1 MCQYLPTGGFEWVT
15 CETESTEYWTEF
27 ILNQRDEQDEGY
39 IFQCDLEYP
48 RELHDKHDN
57 FPLAPIHLNIQKE
70 MLSSY
75 QKDLADELK
84 VKVGGNKLC
93 LTLENKNDYIC
104 HYRNLKYYLE
114 QGMVLKRVK
123 QVLKFNQSKWLAPYI
138 ELNTLLRQKSTNTF
152 EKDFFK
158 LMNNSFFGKT
168 CEDVRRYKD
177 VKIAMSD
184 SKIKKT
190 NSQTYS

>member
-1 MCQYLPTGGFEWVT
+1 
-15 CETESTEYWTEF
+15 
-27 ILNQRDEQDEGY
+27 
-39 IFQCDLEYP
+39 
-48 RELHDKHDN
+48 
-57 FPLAPIHLNIQKE
+57 
-70 MLSSY
+70 
-75 QKDLADELK
+75 
-84 VKVGGNKLC
+84 
-93 LTLENKNDYIC
+93 
-104 HYRNLKYYLE
+104 
-114 QGMVLKRVK
+114 MVLKRVK

-184 SKIKKT
+184 SKIKKLIARPT
-190 NSQTYS
+190 VKHWKIYEERSGSLTTKKTCCRA